1 MKTGKTTDSLEY
13 ITNSQAQGSSDRD
26 FSRTSMSQH
35 HQASKTSI
43 CSSTST
49 DYIFI
54 SKSFSITTCDQTTT
68 NSFSS
73 STEVFIEE
81 WGGEIW

>member
-1 MKTGKTTDSLEY
+1 MDPMIEP
-13 ITNSQAQGSSDRD
+13 SQE
-26 FSRTSMSQH
+26 
-35 HQASKTSI
+35 QACNNIIKISKTSI

-49 DYIFI
+49 DYVFT

-73 STEVFIEE
+73 STEVFIE
-81 WGGEIW
+81 G